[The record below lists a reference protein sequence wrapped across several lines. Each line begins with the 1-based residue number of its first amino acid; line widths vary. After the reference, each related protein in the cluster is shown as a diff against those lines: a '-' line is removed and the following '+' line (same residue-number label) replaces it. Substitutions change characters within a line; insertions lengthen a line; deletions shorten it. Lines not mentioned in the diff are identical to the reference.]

1 MRELIASHYWP
12 QCTAFMSESVNTG
25 SKIAFFLAENR
36 GSLPMIRDKNFGGR
50 EESIAHNAELLGL

>member
-1 MRELIASHYWP
+1 
-12 QCTAFMSESVNTG
+12 MSESVNFG
-25 SKIAFFLAENR
+25 SAIAFFLAENR